1 MRSHCSKTQ
10 YRYTALIQHISTTH
24 RMDVRIVHFPETRVA
39 AIEHRGPPELEH
51 DTARELVA
59 WRIAHRLPPE
69 RHATYGIH
77 YTDPA
82 VTPPAEHRVDFC
94 VAFDG
99 DIAPNPQGVVH
110 KTIPGGRCAVL
121 RHHGSRERVSA
132 AAYLY
137 EVWLPASGAAVR
149 DFPVFFHY
157 VNVGPQVREEEM
169 ITDVYLPLR

>member
-1 MRSHCSKTQ
+1 
-10 YRYTALIQHISTTH
+10 
-24 RMDVRIVHFPETRVA
+24 MDVRIIQFPETRVA
-39 AIEHRGPPELEH
+39 AIEHRGLPEREH

-77 YTDPA
+77 YTDP
-82 VTPPAEHRVDFC
+82 TLMPPAEHRVDFC

-99 DIAPNPQGVVH
+99 EIAPNPQGVVR

-121 RHHGSRERVSA
+121 RHYGSRENVSA
-132 AAYLY
+132 AKYLY
-137 EVWLPASGAAVR
+137 EEWLPAIGEAAR

-169 ITDVYLPLR
+169 MTDVYLPLH